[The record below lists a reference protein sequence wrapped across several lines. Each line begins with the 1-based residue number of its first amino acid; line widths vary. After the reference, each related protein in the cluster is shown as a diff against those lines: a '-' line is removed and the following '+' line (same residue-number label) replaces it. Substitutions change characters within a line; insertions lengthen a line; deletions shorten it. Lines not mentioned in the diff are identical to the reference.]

1 MRSRVLRV
9 LVGLPAS
16 GKTTYAQEV
25 VEKYKENYI
34 DNESYFHIDL
44 DALMESAKRQGLSSD
59 INSVLTS
66 ILKKLS
72 CTNLILDGLFLSNSS
87 IVKAIN
93 HCLENRTI
101 DEIEVHYWEPNRARC
116 LRNDKYRR
124 ALGSALTI
132 KRVNIEPINL
142 EYIKEETGFSN
153 IRIYEHEIV
162 RKPAYNIFGDK
173 YKVELR
179 KKRYLNS
186 ETWVTG
192 GSTNDGYGSM
202 QEEEVEEQ
210 PLTFVEFDDLLDEV
224 CQKLSYTQYQEL
236 YNSSV
241 EVIEEIG
248 NDMDYYGSHTVI
260 SYYQCDLENL
270 YNELVK
276 QDLVDPSE
284 FE

>member
-1 MRSRVLRV
+1 MKSKVLRI

-25 VEKYKENYI
+25 VEKYQEKYI
-34 DNESYFHIDL
+34 DNEAYFHIDL
-44 DALMESAKRQGLSSD
+44 DALMESAKNQGLATDVS
-59 INSVLTS
+59 SVLTRV
-66 ILKKLS
+66 LKKLS

-124 ALGSALTI
+124 ELGSALTI
-132 KRVNIEPINL
+132 KRVSIEPINL
-142 EYIKEETGFSN
+142 EYIKKETGFSS
-153 IRIYEHEIV
+153 IRLYEHEVV

-173 YKVELR
+173 YKVNLSNN
-179 KKRYLNS
+179 RYLNS
-186 ETWVTG
+186 EEWVIG

-224 CQKLSYTQYQEL
+224 CQKLSYNQYQEL

-248 NDMDYYGSHTVI
+248 NDMDYYGSHTNVA
-260 SYYQCDLENL
+260 YYQCDLENL

-276 QDLVDPSE
+276 QDLVDPNE

>member
-1 MRSRVLRV
+1 MKSKVLKV

-25 VEKYKENYI
+25 VEKYQEKYI
-34 DNESYFHIDL
+34 DNEAYFHIDL
-44 DALMESAKRQGLSSD
+44 DALMESAKNQGLATDVS
-59 INSVLTS
+59 SVLTWV
-66 ILKKLS
+66 LKKLS

-93 HCLENRTI
+93 HCLADRTV

-124 ALGSALTI
+124 ELGSALTI
-132 KRVNIEPINL
+132 KRVILEPINL
-142 EYIKEETGFSN
+142 EYIKEETGFSA
-153 IRIYEHEIV
+153 IRLYEHEVV

-173 YKVELR
+173 YKVNLS
-179 KKRYLNS
+179 KRRYINS
-186 ETWVTG
+186 DEWVTG

-210 PLTFVEFDDLLDEV
+210 PLTFVGFDDLIADV
-224 CQKLSYTQYQEL
+224 CPEISYKQYQEL
-236 YNSSV
+236 YAKSV
-241 EVIEEIG
+241 VIVEEVGNEI
-248 NDMDYYGSHTVI
+248 DYYGSHTDT
-260 SYYQCDLENL
+260 SYYQCDLEVL

-276 QDLVDPSE
+276 QELVDPNE
-284 FE
+284 YE